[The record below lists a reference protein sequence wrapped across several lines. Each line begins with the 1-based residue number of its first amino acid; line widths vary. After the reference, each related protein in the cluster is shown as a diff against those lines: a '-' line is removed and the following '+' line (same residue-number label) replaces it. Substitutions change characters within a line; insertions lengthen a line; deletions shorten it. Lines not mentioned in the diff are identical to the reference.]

1 VAPSALFGLLPM
13 TAIVAE
19 TRPVVAALFGL
30 FGLVYGSFL
39 TVVVYRVPRRLS
51 IVAPRSACPGCGAEI
66 RARDNVPVVSWLILR
81 GRCRGCGARI
91 PARYPLVELGTA
103 GLSVGAALAFRD
115 VYIAAGAALFLGLLL
130 ALALIDAEHRI
141 LPNAV
146 VYPAMAGFAVGIG
159 AGAVFGQRI
168 DWLTAVIGFI
178 AFGGVLFV
186 IAIVVPNGMG
196 MGHVKLAGLIGLALG
211 GLGLRYVAVAA
222 GTAVLAGG
230 LGAIVALMAKRSR
243 KATIP
248 FGPFLAIGAAAALF
262 CAPAIAHAYIAW
274 RV

>member
-1 VAPSALFGLLPM
+1 M

-51 IVAPRSACPGCGAEI
+51 IVAPRSACPGCRAEI

-196 MGHVKLAGLIGLALG
+196 MGDVKLAGLIGLALG

-230 LGAIVALMAKRSR
+230 LGAIMALMAKRSR

>member
-1 VAPSALFGLLPM
+1 M
-13 TAIVAE
+13 
-19 TRPVVAALFGL
+19 
-30 FGLVYGSFL
+30 
-39 TVVVYRVPRRLS
+39 
-51 IVAPRSACPGCGAEI
+51 
-66 RARDNVPVVSWLILR
+66 
-81 GRCRGCGARI
+81 
-91 PARYPLVELGTA
+91 
-103 GLSVGAALAFRD
+103 FRD

-196 MGHVKLAGLIGLALG
+196 MGDVKLAGLIGLALG

-248 FGPFLAIGAAAALF
+248 FGPFACRLRRTQLRRANGSPQVGYTEILD
-262 CAPAIAHAYIAW
+262 PRRWDDDAHQSLTLLRHPQRGIM
-274 RV
+274 R